1 VGGGGGTLVLLQLEE
16 GRRAKSQRGRR
27 VLVEL
32 AAACD
37 DTVVQ
42 DAQARPSGRG
52 CHDGVK
58 MAQDQAR
65 LGTKA

>member
-1 VGGGGGTLVLLQLEE
+1 M
-16 GRRAKSQRGRR
+16 RDMRAKSQRGRR

-32 AAACD
+32 TAAHD
-37 DTVVQ
+37 GTVVQ
-42 DAQARPSGRG
+42 DAQTRPSGHGRHG
-52 CHDGVK
+52 GVK